1 MRTFLQALYR
11 ITLKFIGAL
20 GLLLFFVFLMVVL
33 PGNEDRNL
41 LHPVPLT
48 MTGILVLV
56 SLALTN
62 FQARL
67 PDCLAR
73 PSRPW
78 HAGIVFAAGLVVG
91 AATMVAVMLP
101 LTSIG
106 LDLGMD
112 DKTMRPMTINTAL
125 LFGSLYTLATFM
137 GVVLSLWPAAETG
150 REQFA

>member
-1 MRTFLQALYR
+1 VINGTHPGRRTSDLPEE
-11 ITLKFIGAL
+11 ITLFDGTGV
-20 GLLLFFVFLMVVL
+20 GLQDL
-33 PGNEDRNL
+33 
-41 LHPVPLT
+41 
-48 MTGILVLV
+48 
-56 SLALTN
+56 
-62 FQARL
+62 
-67 PDCLAR
+67 
-73 PSRPW
+73 
-78 HAGIVFAAGLVVG
+78 

-150 REQFA
+150 REQYA